1 MPAQHFPPDVPFN
14 ALRLLPPAAE
24 LESRA
29 VLKACIPARAALA
42 ELNAAAHLI
51 PNPAILI
58 NTIPVLEARASSEI
72 ENIVTTTDRLFRLAA
87 DETAQSDPA
96 TKEALRYRTALREGY
111 DALRT
116 RPLSTNLAVH
126 VCTILRGIDTGIRRV
141 PGTALRNQATG
152 ALVYTPPEGEA
163 RLRELLANW
172 EHFLHDAVHLD
183 PLVRMAAAHYQ
194 FEAIHPFED
203 GNGRTG
209 RILNLLFLVE
219 QGLLASP
226 VLYLSRAIIRTK
238 PEYYGLLLE
247 VTTHDCWEPWL
258 LYMLQAVDETARWTT
273 DKITAIRDLLRATS
287 EFVRARAPRM
297 YSRELMDVIFEQPY
311 CRIAKVVNAGIAKRQ
326 TASEYLTR
334 LTEIGVL
341 APVQSG
347 RDKLFI
353 HRALLDLLGSETHE
367 VDVYGEA

>member
-1 MPAQHFPPDVPFN
+1 MPALPFRPDAPFN
-14 ALRLLPPAAE
+14 GLPPLPPAAE

-87 DETAQSDPA
+87 DETAQTDPA
-96 TKEALRYRTALREGY
+96 TKEALRYRTALRDGY
-111 DALRT
+111 DALST
-116 RPLSTNLAVH
+116 RPLSTNLAVD
-126 VCTILRGIDTGIRRV
+126 VCSILRGIDTGIRRV

-152 ALVYTPPEGEA
+152 GIVYTPPEGEG

-172 EHFLHDAVHLD
+172 ERFLHDAVHLD
-183 PLVRMAAAHYQ
+183 ALVRMAVAHYQ

-238 PEYYGLLLE
+238 PDYYRLLLE
-247 VTTHDCWEPWL
+247 VTTRDGWEAWL
-258 LYMLQAVDETARWTT
+258 LYMLHAIDDTARWTT
-273 DKITAIRDLLRATS
+273 GKITAIRDLLRATS
-287 EFVRARAPRM
+287 DLVRARAPRV

-311 CRIAKVVNAGIAKRQ
+311 CRIANVVNAGIAKRQ
-326 TASEYLTR
+326 TASEYLMR
-334 LTEIGVL
+334 LAEIGVL
-341 APVQSG
+341 TPVQSG

-353 HRALLDLLGSETHE
+353 HRALLDLLASETHE
-367 VDVYGEA
+367 VVE